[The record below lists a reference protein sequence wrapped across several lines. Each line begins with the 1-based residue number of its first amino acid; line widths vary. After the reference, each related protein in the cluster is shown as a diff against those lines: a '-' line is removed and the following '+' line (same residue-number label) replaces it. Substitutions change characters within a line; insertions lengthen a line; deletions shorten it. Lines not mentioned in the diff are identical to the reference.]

1 MPTTILA
8 SRYNDLR
15 NTVNLIL
22 GTSNNAS
29 PTFGYGQSFSTDS
42 VIGTRSVA
50 EISDADKISAQQY
63 EDLYIDIVRTKS
75 HQVGASNITIDE
87 FVVGDFETNLSDTD
101 KIEEAHI
108 SYLEDLM
115 TDCENNRFDLH
126 TSQRSE
132 TSYSSNSRTTPWN
145 GAVNHEFT
153 VTFADAAAR
162 REFFN
167 AGSRVKIDSTQT
179 GDNSTKGV
187 EWSGIIGTGHVEF
200 GYTSTIHSTGY
211 GTASNIGNYDLT
223 SSYQTIWQK
232 TASTYTGNI
241 FYIQAKED
249 NTSRIRFNVV
259 FDDVNTGG
267 VDGQGTD
274 VDEDVQGTL
283 TVQPSVLRA
292 NGTMVI
298 GSNTVTTVSVAAPT
312 YNSTSNL

>member
-1 MPTTILA
+1 MPTFITA
-8 SRYNDLR
+8 TRYNNLR
-15 NTVNLIL
+15 SRIL
-22 GTSNNAS
+22 SVMGDSSSGANETY
-29 PTFGYGQSFSTDS
+29 GYGNSIDST
-42 VIGTRSVA
+42 TVA
-50 EISDADKISAQQY
+50 ATSSGDLISEQQY
-63 EDLYIDIVRTKS
+63 LDIYSDIVRARV
-75 HQVGASNITIDE
+75 HQIGTTAFGTIE
-87 FVVGDFETNLSDTD
+87 SPYVTGDYLANTTNTD

-108 SYLEDLM
+108 IYLEGLM

-153 VTFADAAAR
+153 LTFADAAAR

-179 GDNSTKGV
+179 GDNSTKGQ

-211 GTASNIGNYDLT
+211 GTASSIGNYDLT
-223 SSYQTIWQK
+223 STYQTIWQK

>member
-1 MPTTILA
+1 MPTFITA
-8 SRYNDLR
+8 TRYNNLR
-15 NTVNLIL
+15 TRIL
-22 GTSNNAS
+22 SVMGDSSAGANETY
-29 PTFGYGQSFSTDS
+29 GYGNSIDST
-42 VIGTRSVA
+42 TVA
-50 EISDADKISAQQY
+50 ATSSGDLISEQQY
-63 EDLYIDIVRTKS
+63 LDIYSDIVRARV
-75 HQVGASNITIDE
+75 HQIGTTAFGTIQSPY
-87 FVVGDFETNLSDTD
+87 VTGDYVTNTTSTD

-211 GTASNIGNYDLT
+211 GTASSIGNYDLT

-298 GSNTVTTVSVAAPT
+298 GSSTVTTVSVAAPT